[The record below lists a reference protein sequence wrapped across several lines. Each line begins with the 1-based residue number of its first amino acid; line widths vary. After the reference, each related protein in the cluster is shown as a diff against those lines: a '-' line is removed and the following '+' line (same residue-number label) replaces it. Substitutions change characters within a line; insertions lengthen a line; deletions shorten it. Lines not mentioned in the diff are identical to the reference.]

1 MVRCITILTC
11 LSLSSCSIKKFYPL
25 GGAVVGGSAGS
36 IGGPV
41 SAGLAAGAGWTVG
54 ELAKGDADLREA
66 QQTIKALTTGD
77 VDTLVQRRLE
87 DARNNGFFDGILD
100 EVYGLLKIC
109 VIGLSLWVII
119 PLLYTRHVH
128 KKQKEKDESDL
139 QHGSQV

>member
-1 MVRCITILTC
+1 MKSSYLL
-11 LSLSSCSIKKFYPL
+11 LSTAICLSSCSIKKFYPL

-54 ELAKGDADLREA
+54 ELAKGDADLKQA

-77 VDTLVQRRLE
+77 VDTLVQQKLE
-87 DARNNGFFDGILD
+87 DAKNNGFFDGILD
-100 EVYGLLKIC
+100 EVYGLLKLC
-109 VIGLSLWVII
+109 VLGLALWIII

-128 KKQKEKDESDL
+128 KKQKEKNEQAD
-139 QHGSQV
+139 

>member
-1 MVRCITILTC
+1 MRSSC
-11 LSLSSCSIKKFYPL
+11 LLLSAICLSSCSLKKFYPL

-41 SAGLAAGAGWTVG
+41 SAGLGAGAGWTVG
-54 ELAKGDADLREA
+54 ELAKGDADLKQA

-77 VDTLVQRRLE
+77 VDTLVQQRLE
-87 DARNNGFFDGILD
+87 DAKNNGFFDGILD

-109 VIGLSLWVII
+109 VIGLSAWVVI

-139 QHGSQV
+139 QHDS